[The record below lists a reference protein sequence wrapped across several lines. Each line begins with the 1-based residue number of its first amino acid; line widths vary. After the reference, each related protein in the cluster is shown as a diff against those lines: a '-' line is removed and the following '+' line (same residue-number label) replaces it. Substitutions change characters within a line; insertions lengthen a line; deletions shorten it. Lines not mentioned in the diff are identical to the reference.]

1 VKKTITR
8 YIRTRWLIL
17 AMASALVSTASASTA
32 HIPQPWRADA
42 AVLGRD
48 EAYNTERFLHELTF
62 DHRQTLTGVTDNGI
76 RGTGGSVSSRRLYF
90 DFRYR
95 QDFEFRDDQNGFL
108 LDIQRSE
115 DLDGSYQRQLVG
127 FRQNIGERTEV
138 WLQGDVYSDKA
149 ESDIYLSAR
158 HRVTDQSW
166 LHGSVV
172 LPDYYFNDKTDTA
185 DRFDKNP
192 RSYFLQWH
200 HQGASA
206 LEGTTVSLN
215 LSPDSRFISQRQ
227 ELAVSNETQRGAISH
242 RQQTG
247 DWLIGLHLEGE
258 RTRRDYTLQRS
269 DENRTTGFKRD
280 HMKARG
286 SATLVPHRLSPT
298 VGVAWLQLDETGYFG
313 RELNDEGRIRRREP
327 TVFAEITLSASQHT
341 RISPGIY
348 LSAPEIRQTFEQ
360 EEEQRR
366 HTGFTGKLAVPI
378 ETRLSASNE
387 AILTLNPTFY
397 LHKFG
402 FGGGNLQLHWPL

>member
-1 VKKTITR
+1 MTTTSTR
-8 YIRTRWLIL
+8 SPASRRMIL
-17 AMASALVSTASASTA
+17 ALAITLSGSASASNA
-32 HIPQPWRADA
+32 NIPQPWRSDA
-42 AVLGRD
+42 VVLGRD
-48 EAYNTERFLHELTF
+48 EAYDTERFLHELTF
-62 DHRQTLTGVTDNGI
+62 DHRQTLPTATDDGI

-95 QDFEFRDDQNGFL
+95 QDFGFRDDQNGFL
-108 LDIQRSE
+108 LDIQRAE

-127 FRQNIGERTEV
+127 FRQNLGESTEV
-138 WLQGDVYSDKA
+138 WLQGDVFSDKA

-158 HRVTDQSW
+158 HRFTDKSW
-166 LHGSVV
+166 LHGSLV
-172 LPDYYFNDKTDTA
+172 LPNYYFNEKTDTA
-185 DRFDKNP
+185 DRFDKQP

-200 HQGASA
+200 HQGSSA
-206 LEGTTVSLN
+206 VEGTTVSLN
-215 LSPDSRFISQRQ
+215 LSPDSRFISQQQ

-269 DENRTTGFKRD
+269 DENRATGFERD
-280 HMKARG
+280 HLKARG
-286 SATLVPHRLSPT
+286 SATLMRHRLTPT
-298 VGVAWLQLDETGYFG
+298 VGLAWLQLDETGYFG

-327 TVFAEITLSASQHT
+327 TVFAEITLSASQNT
-341 RISPGIY
+341 SISPGIY

-378 ETRLSASNE
+378 ETRLSASNQ
-387 AILTLNPTFY
+387 AVLTLNPTFY

>member
-1 VKKTITR
+1 MTTTSTR
-8 YIRTRWLIL
+8 SPASRRMIL
-17 AMASALVSTASASTA
+17 ALAITLSGTASASNA
-32 HIPQPWRADA
+32 HIPQPWRSDA
-42 AVLGRD
+42 VVLGRD
-48 EAYNTERFLHELTF
+48 EAYDTERFLHELTF
-62 DHRQTLTGVTDNGI
+62 DHRQTLPTATDDGI

-95 QDFEFRDDQNGFL
+95 QDFGFRDDQNGFL
-108 LDIQRSE
+108 LDIQRAE

-127 FRQNIGERTEV
+127 FRQNLGESTEV
-138 WLQGDVYSDKA
+138 WLQGDVFSDKA

-158 HRVTDQSW
+158 HRFTDKSW
-166 LHGSVV
+166 LHGSLV
-172 LPDYYFNDKTDTA
+172 LPNYYFNEKTDTA
-185 DRFDKNP
+185 DRFDKQP

-200 HQGASA
+200 HQGSSA
-206 LEGTTVSLN
+206 VEGTTVSLN

-269 DENRTTGFKRD
+269 DENRATGFERD
-280 HMKARG
+280 HLKARG
-286 SATLVPHRLSPT
+286 SATLVSHRLSPT

-327 TVFAEITLSASQHT
+327 TVFAEITLSASQNT
-341 RISPGIY
+341 SISPGIY

-378 ETRLSASNE
+378 ETRLSASNQ
-387 AILTLNPTFY
+387 AVLTLNPTFY

>member
-1 VKKTITR
+1 MPTTSIRLPASHWMILTLAIT
-8 YIRTRWLIL
+8 L
-17 AMASALVSTASASTA
+17 SGTASASNA
-32 HIPQPWRADA
+32 HIPQPWRSDA
-42 AVLGRD
+42 VMLGRD
-48 EAYNTERFLHELTF
+48 EAYDTERFLHELTF
-62 DHRQTLTGVTDNGI
+62 DHRQALPTAMDNGI

-95 QDFEFRDDQNGFL
+95 QDFGFRDDQNGFL
-108 LDIQRSE
+108 LDIQRAE
-115 DLDGSYQRQLVG
+115 DLDGPYQRQLVG

-138 WLQGDVYSDKA
+138 WLQGDVFSDKA

-158 HRVTDQSW
+158 HHLDSQSW
-166 LHGSVV
+166 LHASVI
-172 LPDYYFNDKTDTA
+172 LPDYYFNEKTDTA
-185 DRFDKNP
+185 DRFSKKP
-192 RSYFLQWH
+192 QSYFLQWH
-200 HQGASA
+200 HQGSSA
-206 LEGTTVSLN
+206 VEGTTVSLN

-269 DENRTTGFKRD
+269 DENRATGFERD
-280 HMKARG
+280 HLKARG

-327 TVFAEITLSASQHT
+327 TVFAEITLSASQNT
-341 RISPGIY
+341 SISPGIY

>member
-1 VKKTITR
+1 MTKTSTR
-8 YIRTRWLIL
+8 RPASRWMIL
-17 AMASALVSTASASTA
+17 ALASTLASTASASNA
-32 HIPQPWRADA
+32 HIPQPWRSDA
-42 AVLGRD
+42 VMLGRD

-62 DHRQTLTGVTDNGI
+62 DHRQTLPGATDNGI

-95 QDFEFRDDQNGFL
+95 QDFGFRDDQNGFL
-108 LDIQRSE
+108 LDIQRAE
-115 DLDGSYQRQLVG
+115 DLDGPYQRQLVG
-127 FRQNIGERTEV
+127 FRQNLGERSEV

-149 ESDIYLSAR
+149 ESDIYLSVR
-158 HRVTDQSW
+158 HHLSSQSW
-166 LHGSVV
+166 LHASLI
-172 LPDYYFNDKTDTA
+172 LPDYYFNEKTDTD
-185 DRFDKNP
+185 DRFDKKP

-200 HQGASA
+200 QKGASDV
-206 LEGTTVSLN
+206 EGTTVSLN
-215 LSPDSRFISQRQ
+215 LSPESRFISQRQ
-227 ELAVSNETQRGAISH
+227 ELTVGNETQRGAISH